1 MACTGASF
9 TEQILSL
16 SFLILLLTRI
26 LLHNIYFYV
35 LVHPPQ
41 MRAFWYV
48 LDTAASSSDGDQNG
62 FVVVVNGTDIQ
73 RRHFSVKV
81 FGLIRQLLWD
91 ILPTKAKCTHLCHP
105 SKVNYYIVQP
115 LVRAVFGKELRIR
128 QRVHYGTTEKVLNEL
143 RQYALPPEV
152 VPQDMGGQLQL
163 NFEER
168 MLELALAERRYFL
181 QGSGALVDVLSM
193 PMTVASTSNSPMDTS
208 DADEAA
214 ASNKRDDIHHDAF
227 KGPSSASSTGG
238 RRRRSGNT
246 KGKPKKSN
254 NRKGRSGRKSD
265 PRMQRAVQIKLDNP
279 DTALKEALQL
289 GGFEFHLKIPTGG
302 QTDKNLV
309 DQNGVS
315 LSQHK
320 NNLCRRLRQE
330 KAMASGRLSNNS
342 EGSAGAA
349 IVSGSARLSSA
360 AEDTAASAAA
370 AEFSTG
376 TTTDSI
382 GISHTLAESLGR
394 TARRDSFDE
403 AIAEIPQIEVD
414 EVFSGI

>member
-1 MACTGASF
+1 MFNVVRCIVSSC
-9 TEQILSL
+9 L
-16 SFLILLLTRI
+16 
-26 LLHNIYFYV
+26 FYST
-35 LVHPPQ
+35 Q

-48 LDTAASSSDGDQNG
+48 LDTAASSPDGLQNG

-81 FGLIRQLLWD
+81 FRLIRQLLWD

-152 VPQDMGGQLQL
+152 IPQDMGGQLQL

-168 MLELALAERRYFL
+168 ILELALAERRDSL
-181 QGSGALVDVLSM
+181 QGPGAHADVLSM
-193 PMTVASTSNSPMDTS
+193 PVPVVSTTNSPMGMTDS
-208 DADEAA
+208 ADAAL
-214 ASNKRDDIHHDAF
+214 SNKREDSIRPDAF
-227 KGPSSASSTGG
+227 KGPSTARSSKSSTGG
-238 RRRRSGNT
+238 RKRRSGST
-246 KGKPKKSN
+246 AKGKPQKTN

-265 PRMQRAVQIKLDNP
+265 PRMQRAVQIKLENP
-279 DTALKEALQL
+279 DTSLKEALQM
-289 GGFEFHLKIPTGG
+289 GGFEFHLKNPAGG

-309 DQNGVS
+309 DEHNVS

-320 NNLCRRLRQE
+320 NNLCRRLRQG
-330 KAMASGRLSNNS
+330 KVAASGKTNNS
-342 EGSAGAA
+342 EGSAGPAV
-349 IVSGSARLSSA
+349 VSGSAGLSSA
-360 AEDTAASAAA
+360 AEDAAASAAA
-370 AEFSTG
+370 AAQFSAAV
-376 TTTDSI
+376 
-382 GISHTLAESLGR
+382 GISHASCENFGR
-394 TARRDSFDE
+394 PTRRDSFDE

-414 EVFSGI
+414 EVFE